1 MSDPSV
7 PYSSNPKGPFQPAKL
22 KNEDPLASQI
32 AKQARE
38 LYAQLG
44 ELNLKRKQLK
54 QQVAALDEIELQLE
68 SQIVALS
75 KKI

>member
-1 MSDPSV
+1 MKEYPLIPTSESTV
-7 PYSSNPKGPFQPAKL
+7 
-22 KNEDPLASQI
+22 EDPLASQNAI
-32 AKQARE
+32 LARS

-54 QQVAALDEIELQLE
+54 QQIAALDEIELQLE

-75 KKI
+75 KKL

>member
-1 MSDPSV
+1 MPNKDQT
-7 PYSSNPKGPFQPAKL
+7 NPKGPFQNIKTENA
-22 KNEDPLASQI
+22 LASSN
-32 AKQARE
+32 ALKARE

-68 SQIVALS
+68 EQVVSLS
-75 KKI
+75 KKL